1 MQRRE
6 CLKIL
11 FALAAST
18 SLPGLAQAS
27 PAQGNAV
34 SGVNRIRDLRRNTW
48 LNSNDLL
55 TRLMESPALII
66 GETHDNP
73 EHHRL
78 ERWLIAQL
86 TARQALGGVAM
97 EMLDSEQQALL
108 DQIPDDIRQTMSD
121 AQWQD
126 ALDWQR
132 GWEWSAYGPTLKLAL
147 SLGVP
152 VRGANLTAVEIRE
165 LVKLNLAPELPLVVA
180 RSQRQALIEGHCGML
195 PEDMLNGM
203 LAVQVARD
211 QAMAAA
217 LDALPPASV
226 LVCGN
231 GHARRDVG
239 VALHARQTPLCLG
252 LVELPPG
259 QSWVSALPQSV
270 DAEPAFDLAWFTS
283 AVANREDPCIALRER
298 FSQ

>member
-6 CLKIL
+6 CLKML
-11 FALAAST
+11 FALVAST
-18 SLPGLAQAS
+18 GLPS
-27 PAQGNAV
+27 IVQGNTV
-34 SGVNRIRDLRRNTW
+34 SSINRIRDLRRGEW
-48 LNSNDLL
+48 LSSGDLL
-55 TRLMESPALII
+55 TRLIESQALVI

-78 ERWLIAQL
+78 ERWLITQL
-86 TARQALGGVAM
+86 AARQMLGGVAL

-108 DQIPDDIRQTMSD
+108 EQIPDDARRVLSD
-121 AQWQD
+121 TEWQD

-147 SLGVP
+147 KLGVP
-152 VRGANLTAVEIRE
+152 VRSANLPAAELHEI
-165 LVKLNLAPELPLVVA
+165 VKLNLAPELPLVVA
-180 RSQRQALIEGHCGML
+180 RKQRRALIEGHCGML
-195 PEDMLNGM
+195 PDNMLDGM
-203 LAVQVARD
+203 LAAQVARD

-217 LDALPPASV
+217 LDALPPTSV

-239 VALHARQTPLCLG
+239 VALHTKQTPLCLG

-259 QSWVSALPQSV
+259 QAWTSALPESI
-270 DAEPAFDLAWFTS
+270 DAGPPFDLVWFTS
-283 AVANREDPCIALRER
+283 AVANRDDPCIALRER